1 LNRPNWRDAGAYGRL
16 QSLDAPG
23 FAWEFLKRN
32 PSFVAELESLKVT
45 SKRRKLT
52 PSELE
57 QFSLRWGVRI
67 RGAQRSCEQ
76 PGRSLDAHR
85 AAQHTGHHGLSG
97 SAV

>member
-1 LNRPNWRDAGAYGRL
+1 MEKPLNRPNWRDAGAYGRL

-32 PSFVAELESLKVT
+32 PSFVAELESLKAT

-57 QFSLRWGVRI
+57 QFSLHWGVRI
-67 RGAQRSCEQ
+67 R
-76 PGRSLDAHR
+76 R
-85 AAQHTGHHGLSG
+85 AEH
-97 SAV
+97 VC